1 MTVVG
6 ALAVIMLV
14 TPVVLVGMVPLVFV
28 YAGMQR
34 RYIATSREL
43 KRLQS
48 IALSPIFSHLNE
60 SLQVIAGHC
69 SYMTRF
75 WSRR

>member
-14 TPVVLVGMVPLVFV
+14 TPVVLLGMIPLVFV

-34 RYIATSREL
+34 RYIKTSREL

-60 SLQVIAGHC
+60 SLQVTLQLLKASWPHA
-69 SYMTRF
+69 
-75 WSRR
+75 